1 MYTNAKVVSTMLAFF
16 NDDGSKTNFILNVL
30 ILTDIAQWK
39 QRFLEQLLHIFSEYT
54 EGEQG

>member
-39 QRFLEQLLHIFSEYT
+39 QKFLEQLLEIFSGYT
-54 EGEQG
+54 EGE